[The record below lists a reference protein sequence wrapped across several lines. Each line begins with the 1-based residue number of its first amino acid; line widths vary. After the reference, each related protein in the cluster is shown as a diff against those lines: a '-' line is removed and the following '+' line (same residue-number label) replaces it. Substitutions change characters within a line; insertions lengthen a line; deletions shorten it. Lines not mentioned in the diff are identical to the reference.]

1 MVRRIFAVLVGLLM
15 VSMLYMGTAGAQQ
28 SPGPEVLPAEITQ
41 PAPAVRGDVVRQPLP
56 RTGNDLDGVALFGA
70 ALTVAGVTL
79 AAGARQRRN
88 RLQTA

>member
-15 VSMLYMGTAGAQQ
+15 VSVLYMGTAGAQQ
-28 SPGPEVLPAEITQ
+28 SPGPEVLPTEVTQ
-41 PAPAVRGDVVRQPLP
+41 AAPAVRGDVVTRPLP

-88 RLQTA
+88 RLETA